1 MKGIQGANRGFTL
14 VELLVV
20 IMIIGTLASLIV
32 PVVGSAYERIYRAK
46 CQHQLGQL
54 GKLAFLYA
62 EDHHGRLPV
71 ATDVEQ
77 PRAYESFQ
85 LMIDTMEE
93 ARRPEL
99 YVCPASM
106 QKAAVRDRR
115 TGRLELTE
123 DSVSYAWRTDRT
135 DIRRASA
142 DLIVACDRGVADGSV
157 EFAEYHR
164 GGMNLLEPDGSV
176 HWRTLEDLL
185 LRSPRDVEEFLETA
199 GLTD

>member
-1 MKGIQGANRGFTL
+1 MKGTPGANRGFTL

-32 PVVGSAYERIYRAK
+32 PVVRSAYERIYRAE
-46 CQHQLGQL
+46 CQHQLGQV

-71 ATDVEQ
+71 ATDVAE
-77 PRAYESFQ
+77 PRAHESLQ
-85 LMIDTMEE
+85 LMIDAMEE

-99 YVCPASM
+99 YVCPAST
-106 QKAAVRDRR
+106 QEPAVRDRR
-115 TGRLELTE
+115 TGRLELNE
-123 DSVSYAWRTDRT
+123 NSVSYAWRREAT
-135 DIRRASA
+135 DIRRASS
-142 DLIVACDRGVADGSV
+142 DLIVACDRGVADGSA

-176 HWRTLEDLL
+176 HWWTLEKLD
-185 LRSPRDVEEFLETA
+185 LRSPQDVEEFLETA